1 MKKIVVAVLLVMTLI
16 SIVGCTKK
24 EESIDIIG
32 SWKAVSI
39 ECEEED
45 LKADVL
51 AGNITI
57 IMDVDDKNMTMKVNE
72 YVDPPVGYTYSDGE
86 LAFAEDFITGA
97 IEGNKMII
105 TVVFDEHTYEYLLE
119 KVD

>member
-1 MKKIVVAVLLVMTLI
+1 MKKIIVAVLLVLMLA
-16 SIVGCTKK
+16 SIAGCANK
-24 EESIDIIG
+24 EESMDIVG

-39 ECEEED
+39 NCEEED

-51 AGNITI
+51 AGNIVI
-57 IMDVDDKNMTMKVNE
+57 IMDVDDKFMTMKVNE
-72 YVDPPVGYTYSDGE
+72 YVDPPVGYTYSNGE
-86 LAFAEDFITGA
+86 LLFDEEFITG
-97 IEGNKMII
+97 IIDGEKMIL